1 MSNWAIDGIDFLD
14 YGVYVSR
21 SQGVIDIPPLA
32 NISHDWLDENGKE
45 YWENEVRYGD
55 REIVLNC
62 WIRAVAVPPVSA
74 YENFINKV
82 NAFYSAIYS
91 AGSKILTTP
100 FGYVF
105 DVHVTHGIDVTRECN
120 YIATEQIGTFTLRLT
135 VVGDTAYKALA
146 VFRSGSTPVGFL
158 FYDANG
164 LKVQKRLLGENY
176 VTCTFEQDNNVVFQR
191 NDYIFVDVTG
201 NKYEKYFIGSDPQVR
216 KLSSNK
222 FVVNYQFIHES
233 FRLKDC
239 AFLFDNDAEFFWY
252 ANVDEIIDKII
263 ENADRTFP
271 GLFVKGTV
279 DSTLRRNHTF
289 SGENCWQ
296 VLQRIAAEYEL
307 EFDFVYN
314 YPVWTINVQ
323 SKISRN
329 WPYTLEYGRGNGL
342 YEITRESVN
351 TDNLCTRLYA
361 YGSTKNIPASY
372 GYKRL
377 KCPTMPVVLNESVY
391 GKKEQVHIFDEIY
404 PNRTGTVGSYLQLI
418 SPDGETRGTIG
429 TEYEETD
436 FEVYRIEDT
445 TLFDINEYLLGGLT
459 AKVCMKTGQCAG
471 LEFEIL
477 RYDHDNKY
485 IFLIPF
491 KDERGAIFPSAAF
504 PIEAGD
510 EYTLVDIELPSEY
523 LDQAHADLQAAAT
536 DLIAD
541 LAVPDVVWRAVVDPA
556 FMQNNFDGIEEYRGF
571 NIGDS
576 IGIIDSDLVL
586 NSLCRVS
593 ELTKIYYTGQYELVL
608 SERKMLTAREKM
620 NIRLDRIERYQ
631 KINGDNTTEVARKDV
646 ETTNE
651 LRNRIFDPADDLITL
666 DRRVRNESIDPRMLA
681 YDAGVPQFVVYGCL
695 VETNVDDNPEKIKIG
710 AGGIVVLNW
719 AKNALDRYEIKK
731 KIDNGEEYNPSREWT
746 VQEAI
751 IELPTSEMYFLY
763 AKLPRDEMATTAI
776 IFADTQN
783 IRVKD
788 EQDYLIYMLGVI
800 NIAQSP
806 RVPAMLWG
814 NVKLVNGREV
824 EFDIVGEYIVWR
836 YVGEDEWNNLI
847 ALSELEGAPGDQG
860 ANGITPHIGLNGNWY
875 IGETDTG
882 IPATG
887 ADGQDGEA
895 GEDGISTYTY
905 VAYAS
910 DGEGSDFSL
919 TPSAELKYRAEIH
932 VNSPLSPPTG
942 SDFAGATWVKY
953 LGDDGTPG
961 ETGASAFIYIAY
973 ASDDEG
979 TDFTMTFNPAL
990 DYIAILPTTSE
1001 IEVPEAS
1008 DFAGL
1013 WKKYKGEDGGGIG
1026 GKEPPELHIDFLDVS
1041 EFVYNV
1047 PYNMKFTSV
1056 DYEDGEPDIDPPLDT
1071 ELSRYDK
1078 VTITPTSVG
1087 LVSLYGEYIE
1097 E

>member
-62 WIRAVAVPPVSA
+62 WIRAVAAPPVSA
-74 YENFINKV
+74 YENFISKV
-82 NAFYSAIYS
+82 LAFFSAIYS
-91 AGSKILTTP
+91 AGSKTLTTP

-105 DVHVTHGIDVTRECN
+105 DVHVMHGIDVTRECN
-120 YIATEQIGTFTLRLT
+120 YIAAEQIGTFTLRLT

-146 VFRSGSTPVGFL
+146 VFRSGTTPVGFL

-176 VTCTFEQDNNVVFQR
+176 VSCTFEQDNNVVFQR

-201 NKYEKYFIGSDPQVR
+201 NKYEKYFVDSDPQVR
-216 KLSSNK
+216 KLSGNK

-233 FRLKDC
+233 FRLKNC
-239 AFLFDNDAEFFWY
+239 AFLFDSDAEFFWY
-252 ANVDEIIDKII
+252 ANVEEIVDKII
-263 ENADRTFP
+263 ENADRTYP

-279 DSTLRRNHTF
+279 DSTLRRNHAF
-289 SGENCWQ
+289 SGENCHQ

-314 YPVWTINVQ
+314 YPVWTVNVQ

-351 TDNLCTRLYA
+351 SDNLCTRLYA

-377 KCPTMPVVLNESVY
+377 KCPTMPVVLNESVH
-391 GKKEQVHIFDEIY
+391 GKKEKVHIFDDIF
-404 PNRTGTVGSYLQLI
+404 PNRTGTVESYLQLI
-418 SPDGETRGTIG
+418 SPDGETRGTAG

-436 FEVYRIEDT
+436 FEVYRIGDT

-477 RYDHDNKY
+477 RYDHDNHF

-491 KDERGAIFPSAAF
+491 KDERGEKFPSAAF

-523 LDQAHADLQAAAT
+523 LDQAHADVQAAAVE
-536 DLIAD
+536 LIAD
-541 LAVPDVVWRAVVDPA
+541 LAVPDVVYRAVVDPA
-556 FMQNNFDGIEEYRGF
+556 FMQNNFDGLEEYKGF
-571 NIGDS
+571 NIGDA
-576 IGIIDSDLVL
+576 IGMIDSDLAL

-631 KINGDNTTEVARKDV
+631 KITGDDTTEVARKDV

-681 YDAGVPQFVVYGCL
+681 YDAGIPQYVVYGCL
-695 VETNVDDNPEKIKIG
+695 VETNVDDNPEKIRIG
-710 AGGIVVLNW
+710 AGGIIVLNW
-719 AKNALDRYEIKK
+719 ANNTLDRYEIKK
-731 KIDNGEEYNPSREWT
+731 KIDNSEEYNPSREWT
-746 VQEAI
+746 VQETI

-763 AKLPRDEMATTAI
+763 AKLPRDEMVTAAT

-814 NVKLVNGREV
+814 NVKLRNGREV
-824 EFDIVGEYIVWR
+824 EFDTVEEYIVWR
-836 YVGEDEWNNLI
+836 YVGEETWNNLI
-847 ALSELEGAPGDQG
+847 ALSELEGAPGEPGSPGAAAFLYIAYASDDEGTGFTMIFDPELDYMAILTSTSEIVEPEASDFTGLWKKYKGEPGAPG

-875 IGETDTG
+875 IGETETG
-882 IPATG
+882 ISATG
-887 ADGQDGEA
+887 SDGQDGEA

-910 DGEGSDFSL
+910 DNAGSDFSL
-919 TPSAELKYRAEIH
+919 TPSDELKYRAEIH
-932 VNSPLSPPTG
+932 VASPLSPPTS
-942 SDFAGATWVKY
+942 SDFSEAVWVKY
-953 LGDDGTPG
+953 IGDDGDP
-961 ETGASAFIYIAY
+961 
-973 ASDDEG
+973 
-979 TDFTMTFNPAL
+979 
-990 DYIAILPTTSE
+990 
-1001 IEVPEAS
+1001 
-1008 DFAGL
+1008 
-1013 WKKYKGEDGGGIG
+1013 GGGG
-1026 GKEPPELHIDFLDVS
+1026 DANPELHIDFLDDS

-1047 PYNMKFTSV
+1047 PYDMKFTSI
-1056 DYEDGEPDIDPPLDT
+1056 DYEDGAPVLDPPLNT

-1078 VTITPTSVG
+1078 LTITPSTVG
-1087 LVSLYGEYIE
+1087 LVSLYGEYL
-1097 E
+1097 